1 MKKSKPKK
9 YTCFNCE
16 SIIFS
21 WPEIHSETVKDE
33 RASINFGPD
42 FSVFFFP
49 LRRSALYLCFP
60 LFLILYPKAFGFFL
74 FSALNVTKR
83 HDYVFTII
91 YTCKTVI
98 GARLSEM
105 PEILVDAIAFV
116 PHDIAACNNSRPT
129 NKRPRRSGREI
140 PGARELD
147 RRNQPSKFQK
157 LTSLRMLRY
166 NKSGYVGISDKNS
179 FISLPFLPNGYNV
192 CCVRS

>member
-1 MKKSKPKK
+1 M
-9 YTCFNCE
+9 FLL
-16 SIIFS
+16 
-21 WPEIHSETVKDE
+21 
-33 RASINFGPD
+33 
-42 FSVFFFP
+42 P

-60 LFLILYPKAFGFFL
+60 LFPILYPKAFGFLL
-74 FSALNVTKR
+74 FAALNVTKR

-91 YTCKTVI
+91 YTCKAVI

-116 PHDIAACNNSRPT
+116 PHDTAACNNSH
-129 NKRPRRSGREI
+129 RRERGGRET

-157 LTSLRMLRY
+157 STPLRTLRY

-179 FISLPFLPNGYNV
+179 FISLPFRPLATMCALLRLLDVEQNFCGKQKTRGTHTSARRRPRTHAP
-192 CCVRS
+192 RSGEM